1 MACSS
6 GYCGHLLLPR
16 AASTSSDEPRSWCG
30 RWSVVK
36 LDAKLD
42 AKLDGKLGQ
51 AMHPQTLLRIRLF
64 FVLALLV
71 TFPRQ
76 LALAQQKQVDWS
88 ANEQPLADQI
98 HGLRSL
104 ADDVRA
110 GTTKDLALKIR
121 KLPATENK
129 LRLAVALAGL
139 STEGDFGHDTLQEV
153 ATTLAETL
161 RERPVPWA
169 EPKDSEAGSKAA
181 ARQPAYPYIELAS
194 LVRYEHVKVSFNEV
208 PLRDVSPRD
217 VSTNDNADEQFRA
230 AMARLEEDDRKR
242 EHPQF
247 TLQDLSG
254 KTWTFA
260 ELRGKVVLVNFWA
273 TWCPPCRKEMPDL
286 ETLYERFNSKGL
298 VVLAISDEEAAKVEP
313 FIRERKVSFP
323 VLLDP
328 GRKINGMFV
337 VEGIPKSFVYDREGK
352 LVAQSIDMRTQKQ
365 FLEMLGK
372 AGLE

>member
-1 MACSS
+1 MS
-6 GYCGHLLLPR
+6 P
-16 AASTSSDEPRSWCG
+16 
-30 RWSVVK
+30 K
-36 LDAKLD
+36 
-42 AKLDGKLGQ
+42 
-51 AMHPQTLLRIRLF
+51 TLLRRIELS
-64 FVLALLV
+64 FVLAALV
-71 TFPRQ
+71 TFPLQ
-76 LALAQQKQVDWS
+76 LASAQQKQVVWS

-98 HGLRSL
+98 HGLRNL

-110 GTTKDLALKIR
+110 GTTKDLALNIR

-129 LRLAVALAGL
+129 LRLAVSLAGL

-181 ARQPAYPYIELAS
+181 AREPAYPYLELAS
-194 LVRYEHVKVSFNEV
+194 LVRYEHVEAS
-208 PLRDVSPRD
+208 L
-217 VSTNDNADEQFRA
+217 NDNEDGQFRA

-242 EHPQF
+242 EHPEF
-247 TLQDLSG
+247 TLKDLSG
-254 KTWTFA
+254 KSWTFS

-286 ETLYERFNSKGL
+286 ETLYGRFGSKGF
-298 VVLAISDEEAAKVEP
+298 VVLGISDEEAAKVEP
-313 FIRERKVSFP
+313 FVRERKVSFP

-328 GRKINGMFV
+328 GRKVNEMFV

>member
-1 MACSS
+1 MKPR
-6 GYCGHLLLPR
+6 LLLR
-16 AASTSSDEPRSWCG
+16 
-30 RWSVVK
+30 
-36 LDAKLD
+36 
-42 AKLDGKLGQ
+42 
-51 AMHPQTLLRIRLF
+51 RIKLF
-64 FVLALLV
+64 FVLVAVV
-71 TFPRQ
+71 TFGVQ
-76 LALAQQKQVDWS
+76 LAPAQKKQVVWS
-88 ANEQPLADQI
+88 ADEKPIADQI
-98 HGLRSL
+98 HGLRGL

-110 GTTKDLALKIR
+110 GTTKDLALQIR

-129 LRLAVALAGL
+129 LRLAVGLAGL
-139 STEGDFGHDTLQEV
+139 STEGDFGHNTLQEV

-169 EPKDSEAGSKAA
+169 KPKSSDAGSNAA
-181 ARQPAYPYIELAS
+181 PAREPAYPYIELAT
-194 LVRYEHVKVSFNEV
+194 LVRYEHVEASLNN
-208 PLRDVSPRD
+208 S
-217 VSTNDNADEQFRA
+217 NDEQFRA
-230 AMARLEEDDRKR
+230 AMARLEADDRKR
-242 EHPQF
+242 EHLDF
-247 TLQDLSG
+247 TLKDLSG

-286 ETLYERFNSKGL
+286 ETLYERFESKGL
-298 VVLAISDEEAAKVEP
+298 VVLGISDEEAAKVEP

-328 GRKINGMFV
+328 GRKVNEMFV